1 MPLFSFKDKEKD
13 TTGAY
18 LAGAGALAAIPASE
32 LAIHNLRS
40 SYATHT
46 PEELKTIGSTI
57 SFRDANLLKK
67 EILKDPELAKQLPMI
82 YTSSPAGLGSPYRK
96 TTYVPTANL
105 EVLKNA
111 INLEGPTSIR
121 GIGGEDLAIS
131 DFIKRV
137 RNTGAYLNLN
147 PATDDIIDLAHEL
160 GHARA
165 FSASSTRANKLDLHH
180 LNAFMGRLNP
190 KSALIATGAAT
201 AAALLQDDPTSPMV
215 YAPAAVLAATQ
226 APILREEYLASSKA
240 YDAIHKLEQ
249 AGKLNKGLSNIAA
262 LKYTKALGTYA
273 AAAAGMA
280 AVPALAALARQR
292 YNTEV
297 DSDTDSESSG
307 TGLSVGKALGIGAAG
322 SLLGLGAY
330 AMAPKALSAGARY
343 TRDFLDDLI
352 EKKMAKGEEVDEAIK
367 SINSASKSVPEKVK
381 APEPTPMPR
390 YPQPRPYPPPY
401 PPPPPYD
408 YYY

>member
-18 LAGAGALAAIPASE
+18 LAGAGALAALPASE
-32 LAIHNLRS
+32 IAIHNLGA
-40 SYATHT
+40 SYAAHT
-46 PEELKTIGSTI
+46 PEELKTIGSHI

-82 YTSSPAGLGSPYRK
+82 YTNSPANLLSPYRK
-96 TTYVPTANL
+96 HTYVPTNNL

-121 GIGGEDLAIS
+121 GVGGEDLAIS

-137 RNTGAYLNLN
+137 RNTGAYINLN
-147 PATDDIIDLAHEL
+147 PENANIVDLAHEL

-165 FSASSTRANKLDLHH
+165 FSPSSTRANKLDLHH
-180 LNAFMGRLNP
+180 LNILMGRLNP
-190 KSALIATGAAT
+190 KSRLIATGAAT

-249 AGKLNKGLSNIAA
+249 AGMLNKGLANIAA
-262 LKYTKALGTYA
+262 LKYSKALGTYGA
-273 AAAAGMA
+273 MAAGMA

-297 DSDTDSESSG
+297 DKDTEEESSN

-330 AMAPKALSAGARY
+330 ALAPKALSSGARY

-352 EKKMAKGEEVDEAIK
+352 EKKMAKGEEIDEAVEA
-367 SINSASKSVPEKVK
+367 INK
-381 APEPTPMPR
+381 ATNPTKAKKIATPPAPPAPLP
-390 YPQPRPYPPPY
+390 YQRPYPPTPPMPY
-401 PPPPPYD
+401 PYN
-408 YYY
+408 Y